1 MKDSSFQKG
10 IREIDNAVATRCDK
24 GTVLLSHATERTV
37 PLSQRKSKEV
47 NRMKVVGIT
56 TQQEVFIGSKD
67 RNFRI
72 NEFLI
77 IEDPYQKNLLGEVVE
92 AKTYNRYI
100 PLNIYGDFVD
110 NSVLES
116 LKALGYNIDDDTIYI
131 AKVRLLNEALYPIQT
146 GSDVRIPEFIE
157 VKNIMIKSNTEEGLV
172 LGVIKNTDD
181 LARDMDNEFKDLL
194 YTFEEGDLLPQSE
207 IPYILDLK
215 SMHHYPHIGVFGGS
229 GSGKSFG
236 LRVALEELMLQNIP
250 TIVLDPHYEMD
261 FGEIASYMEE
271 NYADFTD
278 KFKCLQVGTH
288 VGVKFED
295 LAAQDLKNLLHAA
308 SNLTDSMNNVVD
320 ILFKP
325 RDSYYSFYNRM
336 QMLTEAQEE
345 GSLDRIENRINNA
358 NDNEERKAWTERKSL
373 FLSYDKTCPYNSVR
387 GIIWRL
393 RRLGNDGVFS
403 KDIREIEEGLQY
415 GKLIVIQGSTRILQ
429 VFSTYLLSNLY
440 HKRRDYKD
448 ALYKKTAAEY
458 FPPFL
463 IVTDEAHNFAPKG
476 YDSPSKSILK
486 EISQEGRKYGVFL
499 ILATQRP
506 TLLDET
512 ITAQLNTKLIF
523 RTVRASDI
531 QTIQEETDLTMEECR
546 RLPYLR
552 TGDVFISSA
561 NMGRTI
567 FARVRAAL
575 TTSPHT
581 LNPFDELK
589 NRTQEDDEKFLNI
602 IMSKLPIND
611 IELAQVALEIEQET
625 KITYTVNNLEERLKQ
640 MVDKNYIRKE
650 ETIFGYRYR
659 T

>member
-1 MKDSSFQKG
+1 M
-10 IREIDNAVATRCDK
+10 
-24 GTVLLSHATERTV
+24 
-37 PLSQRKSKEV
+37 
-47 NRMKVVGIT
+47 MKVVGIT
-56 TQQEVFIGSKD
+56 TQQEVYVGSKE

-77 IEDPYQKNLLGEVVE
+77 IEDPYQNNLLGEVVQ
-92 AKTYNRYI
+92 ANTYNRYI

-110 NSVLES
+110 NSVLQS
-116 LKALGYNIDDDTIYI
+116 LRALGYNIDEDTIYI
-131 AKVRLLNEALYPIQT
+131 AKIRLLNEALYPIQT

-157 VKNIMIKSNTEEGLV
+157 VKDIMIQSKIDEGLV

-181 LARDMDNEFKDLL
+181 LANDMHNEYKDLL
-194 YTFEEGDLLPQSE
+194 YTFEEGTLKHQRD

-215 SMHHYPHIGVFGGS
+215 SMHQYPHIGVFGGS

-236 LRVALEELMLQNIP
+236 LRVVLEELMIQNIP

-271 NYADFTD
+271 RSIDFNN

-295 LAAQDLKNLLHAA
+295 LSAQDLKNLLDAA
-308 SNLTDSMNNVVD
+308 SNLTDSMINVVD

-325 RDSYYSFYNRM
+325 RDSYYSFSNRL

-345 GSLDRIENRINNA
+345 GSLDRIEIRINNA
-358 NDNEERKAWTERKSL
+358 SDNEERKAWLERKEL
-373 FLSYDKTCPYNSVR
+373 FISYDKTCPYNSVR

-403 KDIREIEEGLQY
+403 KDIKGIEDGLIN

-429 VFSTYLLSNLY
+429 VFSTYLLNNLY

-448 ALYKKTAAEY
+448 ALYKKTVAEY
-458 FPPFL
+458 FPPFI

-531 QTIQEETDLTMEECR
+531 NTIQEETDLTLEECK

-575 TTSPHT
+575 TSSPHT

-589 NRTQEDDEKFLNI
+589 SRFQQDDEKFLNI
-602 IMSKLPIND
+602 IMSKLPINEM
-611 IELAQVALEIEQET
+611 ELAQVALEIEQET
-625 KITYTVNNLEERLKQ
+625 KITFTVNSLLDRLIQ
-640 MVDKNYIRKE
+640 MVEKNYIKKE
-650 ETIFGYRYR
+650 ETIFGFRYKAL
-659 T
+659 